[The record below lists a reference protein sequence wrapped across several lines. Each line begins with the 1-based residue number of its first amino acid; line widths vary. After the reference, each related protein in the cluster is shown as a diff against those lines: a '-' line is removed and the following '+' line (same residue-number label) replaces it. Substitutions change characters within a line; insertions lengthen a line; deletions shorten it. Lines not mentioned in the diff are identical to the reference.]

1 MFASAVYV
9 KIYRD
14 RFWARH
20 IQSGTSLEATPPRPV
35 STKRLLVGDFT
46 TAEQCLKQLVLS
58 VAKKGLI
65 PIAPEILIQPMEM
78 IEEGV
83 SESEEKLF
91 LELALRAGARD
102 VKVYS
107 GIELS
112 DDEVIAKLKSK

>member
-20 IQSGTSLEATPPRPV
+20 IQSGTSSEATPTRPV

-46 TAEQCLKQLVLS
+46 TAQQCLKKLIVS
-58 VAKKGLI
+58 VSKKGLI
-65 PIAPEILIQPMEM
+65 PIAPRILIQPMEM
-78 IEEGV
+78 IEEGI
-83 SESEEKLF
+83 SESEEKL
-91 LELALRAGARD
+91 LIELAFMAGARD

-112 DDEVIAKLKSK
+112 DDEVIGKFNDK

>member
-20 IQSGTSLEATPPRPV
+20 VQRGISLEATPPRQV
-35 STKRLLVGDFT
+35 STSRLLVGDFT
-46 TAEQCLKQLVLS
+46 TAEQCLKELVLS
-58 VAKKGLI
+58 VAKKGPI

-78 IEEGV
+78 IEGGL
-83 SESEEKLF
+83 SESEEKL
-91 LELALRAGARD
+91 LYDLALKAGARSA
-102 VKVYS
+102 KVYD

-112 DDEVIAKLKSK
+112 DEEVIAKLKEK

>member
-14 RFWARH
+14 RFWVRH
-20 IQSGTSLEATPPRPV
+20 IQTGTSSEATPPRPV

-46 TAEQCLKQLVLS
+46 TAEQCLKQIVS
-58 VAKKGLI
+58 TVARKGLI

-78 IEEGV
+78 IEGGL

-91 LELALRAGARD
+91 YELALKAGARSA
-102 VKVYS
+102 KVYE

-112 DDEVIAKLKSK
+112 DDEVIAKIKSK